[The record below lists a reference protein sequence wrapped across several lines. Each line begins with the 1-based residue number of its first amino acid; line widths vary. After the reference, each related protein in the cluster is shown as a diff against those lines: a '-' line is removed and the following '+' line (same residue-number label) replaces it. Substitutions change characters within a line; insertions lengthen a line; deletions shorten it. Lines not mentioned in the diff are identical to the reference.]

1 MNKTEL
7 RQARMNHLAAL
18 FGAHKG
24 EKVGSSCSGKWAG
37 TSDYSVKFDNGYQF
51 YISNGM
57 KYFDEELEDKVNIY
71 EGFYS
76 RRNDIVSILRE
87 METEDNKVA
96 AEKGLKSYHVVDAD
110 FIRKSDLF
118 QGWFY
123 AVIEVDGER
132 TTIQE
137 TGLHCSIR
145 NYCSDGNKNH
155 LLSETSSKYFVAGG
169 VEKPDF
175 VFHNVGFSIGS
186 YSVKEEL

>member
-1 MNKTEL
+1 MDKTEK
-7 RQARMNHLAAL
+7 RKAKMNQLAEL
-18 FGAHKG
+18 FGAKSG
-24 EKVGSSCSGKWAG
+24 EKIGSSCSGKWAG

-57 KYFDEELEDKVNIY
+57 KYFDKELENKVNIY

-87 METEDNKVA
+87 MEIEDNKIA
-96 AEKGLKSYHVVDAD
+96 AEKGLKPYHVVDVD
-110 FIRKSDLF
+110 FIRKSDHF

-123 AVIEVDGER
+123 AVIEIDGER

-145 NYCSDGNKNH
+145 NYCRDGNKNH
-155 LLSETSSKYFVAGG
+155 LLSEMSSKYFVAGG

-186 YSVKEEL
+186 YSAREE

>member
-1 MNKTEL
+1 
-7 RQARMNHLAAL
+7 MNHLAAL

-57 KYFDEELEDKVNIY
+57 KHFDKELEDKVNIY

-96 AEKGLKSYHVVDAD
+96 AEKGLKSYHVVDVD
-110 FIRKSDLF
+110 FIRKSDHF

-123 AVIEVDGER
+123 AVIEIDGER

-145 NYCSDGNKNH
+145 NFCRDGNKNH
-155 LLSETSSKYFVAGG
+155 LLSEMSSKYHAAGG
-169 VEKPDF
+169 VEKPMY
-175 VFHNVGFSIGS
+175 VWHGYGFGIDS
-186 YSVKEEL
+186 YTMKEC

>member
-7 RQARMNHLAAL
+7 RQTRMNHLAAL
-18 FGAHKG
+18 FGAYKG
-24 EKVGSSCSGKWAG
+24 EKVGSSCYGKWAG

-57 KYFDEELEDKVNIY
+57 KYFDKELEDKVNIY

-87 METEDNKVA
+87 MEIEDNKVA
-96 AEKGLKSYHVVDAD
+96 AEKGLKSYHVVDVD
-110 FIRKSDLF
+110 FIRKSDHF

-145 NYCSDGNKNH
+145 NYCRDGNKNH
-155 LLSETSSKYFVAGG
+155 LLSEMSSKYFVAGG

-186 YSVKEEL
+186 YSAREE